1 MFLRLLALFI
11 LIPIIELAILI
22 KVGSMIGFWPTMS
35 VVVITGIVGAALAR
49 YQGFM
54 ILEKI
59 RSEVNFGRVPA
70 EKLLDGLLVLIGGIV
85 LLTPG
90 FLTDLFGFL
99 LLIPFTRVG
108 IKSLLRKKL
117 EQKIAK
123 SKTQTTIIVE

>member
-11 LIPIIELAILI
+11 LIPFIELAILI
-22 KVGSMIGFWPTMS
+22 KVGSKIGFWPTMS

-49 YQGFM
+49 YQGFI

-99 LLIPFTRVG
+99 LLVPFTRG
-108 IKSLLRKKL
+108 RIKSLLRKKL
-117 EQKIAK
+117 EQKIAQ
-123 SKTQTTIIVE
+123 SKTQTTIIIE

>member
-117 EQKIAK
+117 EQKIAR